1 MGVTVSTLV
10 SVFCCLLSSLAWWFF
25 VLFVE
30 SHASIAFWTPPVLL
44 TREFNN
50 LLVESLGTGT
60 ISASYGTRSSWTLGV
75 RTTPWNTFNPILSL
89 IHLSLSL
96 SLLRYYCLFYPCHEG
111 VRFRPGSFRPGVFY
125 VIFSVGWLGVF
136 TCFLVR
142 GTSRSFLW
150 AMCGVEEE
158 VLVWCGM
165 SWCGVLGWLVW
176 EGVVLKVSWGGIH

>member
-1 MGVTVSTLV
+1 MLKVTQASPFEPPRSFQRVNSIIYSWNHWELGP
-10 SVFCCLLSSLAWWFF
+10 SLRLT
-25 VLFVE
+25 VLEVPGR
-30 SHASIAFWTPPVLL
+30 S
-44 TREFNN
+44 EF
-50 LLVESLGTGT
+50 G
-60 ISASYGTRSSWTLGV
+60 RP
-75 RTTPWNTFNPILSL
+75 PWNTFNPILSL

-96 SLLRYYCLFYPCHEG
+96 SVSLLRYYCLFYPCHEG

-150 AMCGVEEE
+150 DMCGVEKEG

-165 SWCGVLGWLVW
+165 SWCGVVGWLV
-176 EGVVLKVSWGGIH
+176 